1 MREEG
6 FADIYVKT
14 RGMSVRIP
22 GTFAGKQAEL
32 FAFLKD
38 FWPEDN
44 HRLTGVDTGLKT
56 HPVLGLQGGLALFT
70 PQRRRGAP
78 GAPSA
83 KLGCGT
89 SLYLRLPTC
98 ALRSV
103 SLRTNSSHR
112 GLERGR
118 ARVCSVRGLTG
129 IPVSLSNAVGIPLVS

>member
-56 HPVLGLQGGLALFT
+56 HPVLSLQGGLALFT
-70 PQRRRGAP
+70 PQRRRGCP
-78 GAPSA
+78 
-83 KLGCGT
+83 
-89 SLYLRLPTC
+89 
-98 ALRSV
+98 RSPICQAGV
-103 SLRTNSSHR
+103 WDLTIPAAAHLRTQERQPENKLFSSK
-112 GLERGR
+112 
-118 ARVCSVRGLTG
+118 
-129 IPVSLSNAVGIPLVS
+129 P